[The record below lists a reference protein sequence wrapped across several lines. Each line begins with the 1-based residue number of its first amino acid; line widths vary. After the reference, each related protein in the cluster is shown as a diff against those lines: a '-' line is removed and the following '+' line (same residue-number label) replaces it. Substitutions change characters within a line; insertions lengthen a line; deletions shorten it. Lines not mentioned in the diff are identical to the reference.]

1 MYLEPKKIVFNSIL
15 KKVPFNIIKPHQENL
30 NEKLITQLKKK
41 IKEEGLLC
49 PLVIN
54 TNNKLLDGHHR
65 YEAIKDYCTEI
76 DVYVVKTK
84 YMEKYLSTLNS
95 YLWFDTLE
103 KLKDY
108 WYTNSRNYESSV

>member
-1 MYLEPKKIVFNSIL
+1 MYFKPKKIVFNSIL
-15 KKVPFNIIKPHQENL
+15 KKVPFNIIKPHQKNL
-30 NEKLITQLKKK
+30 NKDLIITLKKE

-54 TNNKLLDGHHR
+54 RYNLLLDGHHR

-76 DVYVVKTK
+76 DVYVVNSKH
-84 YMEKYLSTLNS
+84 MERYLSTLNS

-108 WYTNSRNYESSV
+108 